1 MRRENQMPKS
11 AGYTLAWSSSH
22 QAYTLCQ
29 GREDEALDVIPDTL
43 AWSVWVSQLSSFAFR
58 GHHGCC
64 TGRKEHRRRGGGYGY
79 AYARVGGKLPTRYR
93 GRATELPLPRLER
106 VARAFSRDAPAALPP
121 KD

>member
-29 GREDEALDVIPDTL
+29 GREDEVLDVIPDTL

-58 GHHGCC
+58 GLHGYC
-64 TGRKEHRRRGGGYGY
+64 TVRKEHWQRGAGYLY
-79 AYARVGGKLPTRYR
+79 SYARVAGELTKSYVI
-93 GRATELPLPRLER
+93 RASERSLSRLW
-106 VARAFSRDAPAALPP
+106 
-121 KD
+121 

>member
-29 GREDEALDVIPDTL
+29 GREDEALDVIPATL

-64 TGRKEHRRRGGGYGY
+64 TVRKEHRQRAGGDWY
-79 AYARVGGKLPTRYR
+79 AHARLPGEPTTPNL
-93 GRATELPLPRLER
+93 GPATDLT
-106 VARAFSRDAPAALPP
+106 LPP
-121 KD
+121 PPQ